1 MPGPAWVAAVA
12 ASIRRHWQAHGRSE
26 KLMFSFH
33 GLPQRVANNGDPY
46 PQRCQV
52 SASLIAAAL
61 NLNESE
67 WVLGYQ
73 SRFGAE
79 RWLQPYAE
87 PTLWALA
94 ESGIRRFDLVCPGFP
109 LIAWKHWRK
118 WRSVFQKRWQR
129 VVQRC
134 ATFPVS
140 MMTLHMCRRWL
151 DWRNVR
157 CRE

>member
-1 MPGPAWVAAVA
+1 AAVA

-61 NLNESE
+61 DLNESE

-94 ESGIRRFDLVCPGFP
+94 ESGIRRFDLVCPGF
-109 LIAWKHWRK
+109 
-118 WRSVFQKRWQR
+118 SVDCLETLEEVALGFSETLAARGATMRYIPCLNDDPAHVQALAGLAQR
-129 VVQRC
+129 
-134 ATFPVS
+134 A
-140 MMTLHMCRRWL
+140 LL
-151 DWRNVR
+151 
-157 CRE
+157 